1 MLGAFAD
8 TYLAH
13 ADENQVIQDD
23 NVHRHHAYRQIEN
36 QKGIVSRF
44 LQLIRDFNDLSEL
57 IIKEPNNNL
66 FPLQL
71 AGIERDIES
80 QCDLIW
86 SVDKFSQLRLTCDS
100 DFFLEALAS
109 NIKGSVISF
118 QTFTNRLKNL
128 KKSCIVSK
136 LRSLKSDYNFNFETI
151 SALEDELNVI
161 INTETLLKVKSMKIF
176 SCLNSEKPSPIFL
189 SLARTRNANAQLKS
203 ITHINGSPIAENDDH
218 VEKLVSYF
226 ENIYKNTDSIDLN
239 SSMGISD
246 FLGEDIASHPLVTN
260 SKLTK
265 DEYVALDAPLSLAE
279 LDKSIDKC
287 NIKSAL
293 GIDGLS
299 NAFIKQYW
307 QFFRVPLFNYATCC
321 YEKERLTTNFRSAS
335 IKLIPKKGDK
345 TEMKN
350 WRPISL
356 LSNLYKIIS
365 RAINMRLN
373 PIVNRICSTV

>member
-1 MLGAFAD
+1 
-8 TYLAH
+8 
-13 ADENQVIQDD
+13 
-23 NVHRHHAYRQIEN
+23 
-36 QKGIVSRF
+36 
-44 LQLIRDFNDLSEL
+44 
-57 IIKEPNNNL
+57 
-66 FPLQL
+66 
-71 AGIERDIES
+71 
-80 QCDLIW
+80 
-86 SVDKFSQLRLTCDS
+86 
-100 DFFLEALAS
+100 
-109 NIKGSVISF
+109 
-118 QTFTNRLKNL
+118 
-128 KKSCIVSK
+128 
-136 LRSLKSDYNFNFETI
+136 
-151 SALEDELNVI
+151 
-161 INTETLLKVKSMKIF
+161 MKIF
-176 SCLNSEKPSPIFL
+176 SCLNSEKPSTIFL
-189 SLARTRNANAQLKS
+189 SLALTSNANAQLKS
-203 ITHINGSPIAENDDH
+203 ITHINGIPIAENDDH

-226 ENIYKNTDSIDLN
+226 ENIYKNTDSIDIN

-287 NIKSAL
+287 NIKSAP

-321 YEKERLTTNFRSAS
+321 YEKGRLTTNFRSAS

-345 TEMKN
+345 TELKN

-373 PIVNRICSTV
+373 PIVNRICSRAQKGFNDRRFTQECVDNHACISVVCSP